1 MSCNFS
7 DIFFCTRLI
16 HFWFTLQYVSQ
27 PRTVDDVAKK
37 SQELTR
43 RGSELFGSMPVA
55 HLTALMESEKEKG
68 SGTEEEEEEKVSY
81 DVPPSFSLFLSPFF
95 IFLFLS

>member
-1 MSCNFS
+1 MVYGDKNTLTLSL
-7 DIFFCTRLI
+7 T
-16 HFWFTLQYVSQ
+16 FTLQYVSQ

-68 SGTEEEEEEKVSY
+68 SGTEEEEEEDKEEEKVILKNS
-81 DVPPSFSLFLSPFF
+81 SFCLINKFPKWH
-95 IFLFLS
+95 